1 MRCIG
6 AGFVLKYEKI
16 PLEVLMETEKLFY
29 QDAYQTT
36 FTATVVDCQ
45 ARKQGYAIVLDRTC
59 FYPEGGGQPGDR
71 GTLNGLTVTDTHE
84 KDGQVLHYTDEPLEP
99 GTAVTG
105 EIDWNR
111 RFDLMQQH
119 SGEHMVSGVVH
130 RIYGYDNV
138 GFHMGADMITIDF
151 SGELTEQQLQ
161 AVEEE
166 VNRRVWLDS
175 PVKCWYPAPEE
186 LREIP
191 YRSKKELTGQ
201 VRIVEFPGADVCACC
216 GTHVRRTGEI
226 GLVKLLTV
234 QKFHSGVRV
243 EMLCGG
249 RAYHYLNEIVSQ
261 NRQVSQ
267 MLSAKVRQTARAVE
281 AMAAELESKKQQLFA
296 LENAGFAAKAE
307 ELRGK
312 GDVLVKLEG
321 LSPDGV
327 RRAAIAIQ
335 ETCGGRAAV
344 FSGDETQGY
353 RYAVGQKD
361 GDLRGWVKELN
372 AALSGRGGGKPGFV
386 QGSVSAKWDEIVAF
400 MSR

>member
-1 MRCIG
+1 
-6 AGFVLKYEKI
+6 
-16 PLEVLMETEKLFY
+16 METEKLFY
-29 QDAYQTT
+29 QDTYRKT

-45 ARKQGYAIVLDRTC
+45 ARKQGYAIVLDKTC

-71 GTLNGLTVTDTHE
+71 GVLNGIPVTDTHE
-84 KDGQVLHYTDEPLEP
+84 KDGLVLHYTDSPLEI
-99 GTAVTG
+99 GAVVDG
-105 EIDWNR
+105 QIDWAR

-130 RIYGYDNV
+130 RIYGFDNV

-151 SGELTEQQLQ
+151 SGILTEAQLLE
-161 AVEEE
+161 VERE
-166 VNRRVWLDS
+166 VNQRIWQNS
-175 PVKCWYPAPEE
+175 EVKCWYPSPEALAE
-186 LREIP
+186 LP
-191 YRSKKELTGQ
+191 YRSKKELTGS
-201 VRIVEFPGADVCACC
+201 VRIVEFPGADICACC

-243 EMLCGG
+243 EMLAGG
-249 RAYHYLNEIVSQ
+249 RAYEYLNDIVAQ

-267 MLSAKVRQTARAVE
+267 LLSAKVKETARAVKNL
-281 AMAAELESKKQQLFA
+281 AAELEAQKGRLFA
-296 LENAGFAAKAE
+296 LESAQFEAKAR
-307 ELRGK
+307 ELAGR
-312 GDVLVKLEG
+312 GDVLVRMDD

-327 RRAAIAIQ
+327 RRCAIAVQ

-344 FSGDETQGY
+344 FSGDDDTGY
-353 RYAVGQKD
+353 KYAVGQKD
-361 GDLRGWVKELN
+361 GDLRAWVKELN
-372 AALSGRGGGKPGFV
+372 SALSGRGGGKPGFV

>member
-1 MRCIG
+1 
-6 AGFVLKYEKI
+6 
-16 PLEVLMETEKLFY
+16 METEKLFY
-29 QDAYQTT
+29 QDTYLKT

-59 FYPEGGGQPGDR
+59 FYPEGGGQPGDQ
-71 GTLNGLTVTDTHE
+71 GTLNGVPVTDTHE
-84 KDGQVLHYTDEPLEP
+84 KDGLVLHYTDTPLEI

-105 EIDWNR
+105 EIDWAR

-130 RIYGYDNV
+130 RIYGFDNV

-151 SGELTEQQLQ
+151 SGILTEEQLLE
-161 AVEEE
+161 VERE
-166 VNRRVWLDS
+166 VNRRIWLDS
-175 PVKCWYPAPEE
+175 EVKCWYPSPEE
-186 LREIP
+186 LKDIP
-191 YRSKKELTGQ
+191 YRSKKELTGS
-201 VRIVEFPGADVCACC
+201 VRIVEFPGADICACC

-243 EMLCGG
+243 EMLAGG
-249 RAYHYLNEIVSQ
+249 RAYEYLNDIVAQ

-267 MLSAKVRQTARAVE
+267 LLSAKVKETAKAVKNL
-281 AMAAELESKKQQLFA
+281 AAELEEKKSQLFA
-296 LENAGFAAKAE
+296 LESAQFEAKAR
-307 ELRGK
+307 ELAGQ
-312 GDVLVKLEG
+312 GDVLVRMDN

-327 RRAAIAIQ
+327 RRCAIAVQ

-344 FSGDETQGY
+344 FSGDDETGY
-353 RYAVGQKD
+353 KYAVGQKD
-361 GDLRGWVKELN
+361 GDLRAWVKELN
-372 AALSGRGGGKPGFV
+372 GALSGRGGGKPGFV

>member
-1 MRCIG
+1 
-6 AGFVLKYEKI
+6 
-16 PLEVLMETEKLFY
+16 METEKLFY
-29 QDAYQTT
+29 QDTYLKT

-59 FYPEGGGQPGDR
+59 FYPEGGGQPGDQ
-71 GTLNGLTVTDTHE
+71 GTLNGVPVTDTHE
-84 KDGQVLHYTDEPLEP
+84 KDGLVLHYTDAPMEV
-99 GTAVTG
+99 GTLVTG
-105 EIDWNR
+105 EIDWAR

-130 RIYGYDNV
+130 RIYGFDNV

-151 SGELTEQQLQ
+151 SGILTEEQLLE
-161 AVEEE
+161 VERE
-166 VNRRVWLDS
+166 VNRRIWLDS
-175 PVKCWYPAPEE
+175 EVKCWYPSPEE
-186 LREIP
+186 LKDIP
-191 YRSKKELTGQ
+191 YRSKKELTGS
-201 VRIVEFPGADVCACC
+201 VRIVEFPGADICACC

-243 EMLCGG
+243 EMLAGG
-249 RAYHYLNEIVSQ
+249 RAYEYLNDIVAQ

-267 MLSAKVRQTARAVE
+267 LLSAKVKETAKAVKNL
-281 AMAAELESKKQQLFA
+281 AAELEEKKGQLFA
-296 LENAGFAAKAE
+296 LESAQFEAKAR
-307 ELRGK
+307 ELAGQ
-312 GDVLVKLEG
+312 GDVLVRMDN

-327 RRAAIAIQ
+327 RRCAIAVQ

-344 FSGDETQGY
+344 FSGDDETGY
-353 RYAVGQKD
+353 KYAVGQKD
-361 GDLRGWVKELN
+361 GDLRAWVKEFN
-372 AALSGRGGGKPGFV
+372 GALSGRGGGKPGFV

>member
-1 MRCIG
+1 
-6 AGFVLKYEKI
+6 
-16 PLEVLMETEKLFY
+16 METEKLFY
-29 QDAYQTT
+29 QDTYLKT

-59 FYPEGGGQPGDR
+59 FYPEGGGQPGDQ
-71 GTLNGLTVTDTHE
+71 GTLNGVPVTDTHE
-84 KDGQVLHYTDEPLEP
+84 KDGLVLHYTDTPLEI

-105 EIDWNR
+105 EIDWAR

-130 RIYGYDNV
+130 RIYGFDNV

-151 SGELTEQQLQ
+151 SGILTEEQLLE
-161 AVEEE
+161 VERE
-166 VNRRVWLDS
+166 VNRRIWLDS
-175 PVKCWYPAPEE
+175 EVKCWYPSPEE
-186 LREIP
+186 LKDIP
-191 YRSKKELTGQ
+191 YRSKKELTGS
-201 VRIVEFPGADVCACC
+201 VRIVEFPGADICACC

-243 EMLCGG
+243 EMLAGG
-249 RAYHYLNEIVSQ
+249 RAYEYLNDIVAQ

-267 MLSAKVRQTARAVE
+267 LLSAKVRETAKSVKNL
-281 AMAAELESKKQQLFA
+281 AAELEEKKGQLFA
-296 LENAGFAAKAE
+296 MENAQFEAKAR
-307 ELRGK
+307 ELAGQ
-312 GDVLVKLEG
+312 GDVLVRMDN

-327 RRAAIAIQ
+327 RRCAIAVQ

-344 FSGDETQGY
+344 FSGDDESGY
-353 RYAVGQKD
+353 KYAVGQKD
-361 GDLRGWVKELN
+361 GDLRAWVKELN
-372 AALSGRGGGKPGFV
+372 SALSGRGGGKPGFV